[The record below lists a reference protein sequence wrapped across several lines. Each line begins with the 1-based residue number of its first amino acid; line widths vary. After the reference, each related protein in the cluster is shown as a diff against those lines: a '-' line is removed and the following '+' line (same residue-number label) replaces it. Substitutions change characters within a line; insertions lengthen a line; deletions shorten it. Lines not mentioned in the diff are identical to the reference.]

1 MELTTWLTYVGVI
14 ISLIAFPGPV
24 ALLCASHGR
33 RHGHRRALS
42 TVLGGALAALIMMV
56 ASALGLGA
64 ILAASKT
71 AFLILKYVG
80 GLYLIYLGIQSW
92 RAPVDVP
99 QWEVNDAVPSG
110 PKSYSQLFRTGF
122 TVGISNPKDLLFFA
136 ALFPGF
142 IAIDQPQGLQFA
154 ILAITWLVIDTTLMS
169 MYSRVGEKVGRWF
182 HQPHHVRWFNRVTG
196 GLFITA
202 GGALLKAQRLQC
214 ASAALGDPT
223 AIE

>member
-14 ISLIAFPGPV
+14 VALIAFPGPV
-24 ALLCASHGR
+24 ALLCASHGL
-33 RHGHRRALS
+33 RHGHQRALS
-42 TVLGGALAALIMMV
+42 TVLGGALAALIMMT

-64 ILAASKT
+64 ILAASET

-99 QWEVNDAVPSG
+99 QWEVNEAMPTGTQS
-110 PKSYSQLFRTGF
+110 SSQLFRTGF
-122 TVGISNPKDLLFFA
+122 AVGISNPKDLLFFA

-142 IAIDQPQGLQFA
+142 IAVDQPQGLQFA

-169 MYSRVGEKVGRWF
+169 MYSRVGSKVGRLF
-182 HQPHHVRWFNRVTG
+182 QQPHHVRWFNRVTG
-196 GLFITA
+196 SLFITA
-202 GGALLKAQRLQC
+202 GGALLKAQR
-214 ASAALGDPT
+214 
-223 AIE
+223 